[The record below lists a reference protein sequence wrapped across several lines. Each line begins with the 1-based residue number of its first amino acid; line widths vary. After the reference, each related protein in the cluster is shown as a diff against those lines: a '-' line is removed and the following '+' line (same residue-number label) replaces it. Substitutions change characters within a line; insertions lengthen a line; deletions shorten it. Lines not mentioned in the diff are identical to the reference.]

1 MEKAIKIYIDSN
13 VLIHYCTK
21 VASIVEA
28 LNYVFL
34 QRKKD
39 KLFTSSLAIAKT
51 IATLQSNRGDRKA
64 YSKEKTLEL
73 IKPLIDKLTVLDLTC
88 SDIKKAMN
96 IDNKDVEDNIH
107 YVLSKKMKCDAILT
121 RNTKDFPFLD
131 VYVMK
136 PERRAIST
144 RIY

>member
-1 MEKAIKIYIDSN
+1 
-13 VLIHYCTK
+13 
-21 VASIVEA
+21 
-28 LNYVFL
+28 
-34 QRKKD
+34 
-39 KLFTSSLAIAKT
+39 
-51 IATLQSNRGDRKA
+51 
-64 YSKEKTLEL
+64 
-73 IKPLIDKLTVLDLTC
+73 
-88 SDIKKAMN
+88 MN